1 MAALGLRE
9 VCLVLQ
15 KIKVQFQEFQVFFV
29 GDDFVD
35 FYSKEQLLKAVDWAP
50 ESRRGKKYFVLY
62 RRCPKKSAANWSQ
75 LHPS

>member
-1 MAALGLRE
+1 MGETRSSPGQVAALGLRE

-35 FYSKEQLLKAVDWAP
+35 LYSFQGATF
-50 ESRRGKKYFVLY
+50 ES
-62 RRCPKKSAANWSQ
+62 S
-75 LHPS
+75 